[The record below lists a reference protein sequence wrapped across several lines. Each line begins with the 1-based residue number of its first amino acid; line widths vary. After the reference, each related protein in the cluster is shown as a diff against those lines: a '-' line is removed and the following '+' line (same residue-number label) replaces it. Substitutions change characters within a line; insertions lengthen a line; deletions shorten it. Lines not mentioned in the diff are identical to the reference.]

1 MKNDLQWEFGGKS
14 LKSEFPGQ
22 FNYAEHESSG
32 SKTKFENFYPVIFIF
47 KMTAYNCIWYA

>member
-32 SKTKFENFYPVIFIF
+32 SKTKFGNFYPVIFIF